1 MRYIVGLLIAIGLVF
16 IFIVIV
22 ARVIFG
28 GGGNGGEEQT
38 KQAALADYKDTNTVV
53 RLITEGPIVADED
66 FRQVQIE
73 VGREK
78 NTIDVMH
85 GYRGDVAKHES
96 VPSNANAYGNFLRAI
111 ELYGFGSGDGD
122 AESDYRGFCPTGNRY
137 VYQIVEDGR
146 VSKQYWTTSCGDE
159 GTFRGQFDMVNQ
171 LFQQQ
176 IPNYTAITSGLNM

>member
-28 GGGNGGEEQT
+28 GGNGGGEQV
-38 KQAALADYKDTNTVV
+38 KQAALADYQNTDTVV

-66 FRQVQIE
+66 FRQVQIA
-73 VGREK
+73 VARDV
-78 NTIDVMH
+78 NTIDVIH

-96 VPSNANAYGNFLRAI
+96 APSNANAYGNFLRAI
-111 ELYGFGSGDGD
+111 ELYGFGSGDGNTD
-122 AESDYRGFCPTGNRY
+122 SDYRGFCPTGSRY
-137 VYQIVEDGR
+137 IYQIVKDNK
-146 VSKQYWTTSCGDE
+146 VDKQYWTTSCGDE

-171 LFQQQ
+171 LFRQQ
-176 IPNYTAITSGLNM
+176 IPNYTTVTSGVNI